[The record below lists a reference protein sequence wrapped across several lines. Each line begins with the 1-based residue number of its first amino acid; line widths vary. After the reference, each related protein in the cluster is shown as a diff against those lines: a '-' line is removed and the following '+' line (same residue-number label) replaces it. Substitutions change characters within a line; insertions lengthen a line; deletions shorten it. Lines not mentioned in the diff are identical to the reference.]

1 MARVVRELVRP
12 VEHARS
18 ETDLQTDI
26 RILEVI
32 AKDASEIRNSST
44 ADSRDRA
51 CRKIIATLL
60 FSGHSYQ
67 RVREA
72 IVHAQKLVAQSNA
85 NSA

>member
-12 VEHARS
+12 VEQVRS

-26 RILEVI
+26 QILEVI

-51 CRKIIATLL
+51 CRKTITKLL
-60 FSGHSYQ
+60 FAGHSYQ

-72 IVHAQKLVAQSNA
+72 IVHAQKLVAQSNTNPA
-85 NSA
+85 